1 MKKWMKRK
9 NYTAQS
15 KKHLRD
21 KNLQEAA
28 KVLSLMEV
36 DDAVDVLDEVDD
48 ATKKQ
53 VVDMLTEDAG
63 NDIQMILSYEE
74 DEMGSRMTTNY
85 IAIRRGIDIRQAM
98 RELVSQAGEND
109 NIGTVYVLDE
119 SDKYYGA
126 IDLKDLIVA
135 REMIHWNLSSIRRIH
150 L

>member
-28 KVLSLMEV
+28 KVLSLIEI
-36 DDAVDVLDEVDD
+36 DDAVAVLAEVDD
-48 ATKKQ
+48 ATKKL
-53 VVDMLTEDAG
+53 VVVMLHEDAG

-74 DEMGSRMTTNY
+74 AEMGSRMTTNY

-109 NIGTVYVLDE
+109 NI
-119 SDKYYGA
+119 
-126 IDLKDLIVA
+126 
-135 REMIHWNLSSIRRIH
+135 
-150 L
+150 